1 MNARK
6 TIELARKLGEAI
18 GENEARVAPVETDGV
33 GQRAWFGTDQFDRP
47 VAYFEV
53 GDQSLAPFAVS
64 QVIEVY
70 PVSTT
75 IGNPPESV
83 ETAKVTCKEPRL
95 DDVFIAFM
103 DEVASQ
109 LDTRSSVDVL
119 LSCAAEWR
127 TLLQIAKSGMSR
139 EAATGLYGELRFLEE
154 LIVHNGPAAISG
166 WQREGKDIHD
176 FVGDVASVE
185 VKTSTFQNQ
194 HAVSIHG
201 LKQLEP
207 PANGT
212 LWLAVAE
219 VDRNGSGETID
230 ALVDRILDL
239 GVPLDLLK
247 EKLES
252 VGFVRGMNIS
262 DEPFLL
268 TLRSWRFWPID
279 KDSPVLTAGTVG
291 EEISTAVSNVRYSLH
306 LGALGEATEDFDWKQ
321 LLRNTTDS

>member
-1 MNARK
+1 MSVRE
-6 TIELARKLGEAI
+6 TIALAQKLGQSI
-18 GENEARVAPVETDGV
+18 GENEARVAPVDTNSA

-64 QVIEVY
+64 QVIEVF

-127 TLLQIAKSGMSR
+127 TLLRIAKSGMSK

-154 LIVHNGPAAISG
+154 LIVQNGPAAISA
-166 WQREGKDIHD
+166 WQRDGKDIHD
-176 FVGDVASVE
+176 FVGDATSVE

-194 HAVSIHG
+194 HTVTIHG

-219 VDRNGSGETID
+219 VDRHGTGETID
-230 ALVDRILDL
+230 AVVDRILDL
-239 GVPLDLLK
+239 GVPLDLIK
-247 EKLES
+247 AKLEA
-252 VGFVRGMNIS
+252 VGFVRGMHIS
-262 DEPFLL
+262 DEPLLL

-279 KDSPVLTAGTVG
+279 KTSPVLTTRTVG

-306 LGALGEATEDFDWKQ
+306 LGALGEAAEVFDWTQ
-321 LLRNTTDS
+321 VLRTTTNS